1 MKKFLSHFTKSRKIA
16 EIGKMKYWNSENT
29 TQIKSD
35 IREMKNLRALNF
47 LFKEFK
53 AHTQINLAKNAFSY
67 LLVVAVFTIGYFLFS
82 FLCILTDNV
91 TFEKIGL
98 ITINIFYFLL
108 MSEVMLSSY
117 YSESKREVMR
127 YVDDIVYKKSLVE
140 ALQKS
145 AMHFEKETLIEVVDT
160 HKSENRLEPSLKRKR
175 L

>member
-1 MKKFLSHFTKSRKIA
+1 MKKFLSHFTKSRKID

-35 IREMKNLRALNF
+35 IREMENIRALNF

-53 AHTQINLAKNAFSY
+53 DHTRINLAKNAFSY
-67 LLVVAVFTIGYFLFS
+67 PLVVAVFTIGYFLFS

-91 TFEKIGL
+91 NFEKIGL
-98 ITINIFYFLL
+98 TIINIFYVLL

-117 YSESKREVMR
+117 YGESKRKVMQ
-127 YVDDIVYKKSLVE
+127 YVDDIVYKKHLVE

-145 AMHFEKETLIEVVDT
+145 AIHFEKETLIEVIDT
-160 HKSENRLEPSLKRKR
+160 HKNENKPEPSLKRKR